1 MLTRGLSGP
10 VRRWLFWAM
19 VKARLR
25 RYGLLVLAWCFRVN
39 TLHVLLTL
47 LPAMLMK
54 LPRRLRGVDYR
65 RSCQNLQLF
74 DLDADRCRVLAC
86 QHSAIQ
92 FQRGL
97 YQHLYRS
104 HEPEHLRAWIRSI
117 RWSDAG
123 DHWQRGARRST
134 IIALPHCGEYWM
146 AVACVVERTSAPTRF
161 IIPIW
166 NFKDPFTHGSL
177 KNLEGLGHVVE
188 VLDSNDPRSALA
200 IARGVKRGDQVII
213 FCDLPVSLDGIQFG
227 EPMSGRFFGRDAQFV
242 KGPLFLAS
250 KLGCDLLLVGHRIRL
265 GQVGELRVIERVF
278 RGPIE
283 QMRAHWL
290 KALEGFILEAPQ
302 DWLYLPRMEAFHHRQ
317 WSSSERR
324 QAGRSASGVRPD

>member
-1 MLTRGLSGP
+1 MLIRGLSGQ

-25 RYGLLVLAWCFRVN
+25 RYGLRVLAGCFRVDAF
-39 TLHVLLTL
+39 HALLAL
-47 LPAMLMK
+47 LPAVLMRV
-54 LPRRLRGVDYR
+54 PQCLRGVDYH
-65 RSCQNLQLF
+65 RSHQNLQLF
-74 DLDADRCRVLAC
+74 GLDAERCRVLAC

-104 HEPEHLRAWIRSI
+104 HEPQHLLAWIRSI
-117 RWSDAG
+117 AWTDPG
-123 DHWQRGARRST
+123 DHWQRGARRPT
-134 IIALPHCGEYWM
+134 MIILPHCGEYWM
-146 AVACVVERTSAPTRF
+146 AVACVVERTSPSTRF

-166 NFKDPFTHGSL
+166 NFSDPFTHGSL
-177 KNLEGLGHVVE
+177 KNLEGLGHVIE
-188 VLDSNDPRSALA
+188 ILDSNDPRTALA

-213 FCDLPVSLDGIQFG
+213 FCDLPVSLDGVRFG
-227 EPMSGRFFGRDAQFV
+227 EPMGARFFGRDAQLV

-250 KLGCDLLLVGHRIRL
+250 KLGCDLLLVGHRVRL
-265 GQVGELRVIERVF
+265 GQVGELRVIERIL

-283 QMRAHWL
+283 QMQPHWI
-290 KALEGFILEAPQ
+290 KALEGFIVEAPQ

-317 WSSSERR
+317 
-324 QAGRSASGVRPD
+324 RSASDRRQVDHWA

>member
-1 MLTRGLSGP
+1 
-10 VRRWLFWAM
+10 
-19 VKARLR
+19 
-25 RYGLLVLAWCFRVN
+25 
-39 TLHVLLTL
+39 
-47 LPAMLMK
+47 
-54 LPRRLRGVDYR
+54 
-65 RSCQNLQLF
+65 
-74 DLDADRCRVLAC
+74 
-86 QHSAIQ
+86 
-92 FQRGL
+92 
-97 YQHLYRS
+97 
-104 HEPEHLRAWIRSI
+104 
-117 RWSDAG
+117 
-123 DHWQRGARRST
+123 
-134 IIALPHCGEYWM
+134 M

-161 IIPIW
+161 IIPIWNFKDEIYTLSLHNALPIW

-265 GQVGELRVIERVF
+265 GEVGELRVIERVF

-302 DWLYLPRMEAFHHRQ
+302 DWLYLPRMEAFREGVGRRLSESAGVSHEAPGVVD
-317 WSSSERR
+317 WSTCLRWL
-324 QAGRSASGVRPD
+324 